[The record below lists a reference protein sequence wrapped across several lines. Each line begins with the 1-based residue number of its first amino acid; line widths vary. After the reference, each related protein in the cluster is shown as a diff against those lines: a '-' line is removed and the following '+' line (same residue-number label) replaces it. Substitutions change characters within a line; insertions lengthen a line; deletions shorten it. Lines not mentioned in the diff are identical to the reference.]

1 MTTRWGLLGAGWIS
15 RAFATDLRLLDD
27 HEVLAIG
34 SRSQQTADD
43 FGEQVG
49 VPRRYATYDALVADP
64 DVDVVYVG
72 TPHPMHHAAAMLALE
87 AGKPVLVEKPFTLN
101 APEAVEL
108 VDTARG
114 RGLLLQEAMWTR
126 FLPHMVQVRQHLADG
141 DLGDV
146 RVVLADHNQQFP
158 PDPTHRLFAPELGGG
173 ALLDLGIYPMSFA
186 SMVLGEPRSVTAVA
200 TKAFTGVDAQTAVVL
215 GYDDGRQ
222 AVVFTTLEVKGPN
235 RAAIVGTKARI
246 EIDEVWYTPTTFRL
260 IAADGTVLRA
270 YDEPHEGHGLR
281 HQAAEVARCL
291 REGLVESP
299 LLTHE
304 ETVSIMRTLD
314 EVRVQVGV
322 TYPTEI
328 SPGVPRP

>member
-1 MTTRWGLLGAGWIS
+1 
-15 RAFATDLRLLDD
+15 
-27 HEVLAIG
+27 
-34 SRSQQTADD
+34 
-43 FGEQVG
+43 
-49 VPRRYATYDALVADP
+49 
-64 DVDVVYVG
+64 
-72 TPHPMHHAAAMLALE
+72 
-87 AGKPVLVEKPFTLN
+87 
-101 APEAVEL
+101 
-108 VDTARG
+108 
-114 RGLLLQEAMWTR
+114 MWTR

-186 SMVLGEPRSVTAVA
+186 SMVLGEPQSVTAVA

-314 EVRVQVGV
+314 EIRVQVGV

-328 SPGVPRP
+328 SPGVPRRECESRLASQSAELRLKGDRRDGRRRPADRAALLGGVRDLLKAQRRRCPGPSPRH